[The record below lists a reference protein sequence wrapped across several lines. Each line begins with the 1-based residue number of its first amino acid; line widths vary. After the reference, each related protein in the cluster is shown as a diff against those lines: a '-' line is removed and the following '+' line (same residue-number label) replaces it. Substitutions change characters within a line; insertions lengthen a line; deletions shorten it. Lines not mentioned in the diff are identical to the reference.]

1 MFKLSENAN
10 LNYMATICRITD
22 VFPIENSDNLVRTVV
37 NGFDIVVDKN
47 TNVGDIVIYF
57 PTESAICKEFLSINN
72 LYDSFELNSNYADV
86 VIELDKA
93 SHIANETE
101 YKERMKEIR
110 RMAGFF
116 NKHGRV
122 RAINLRGCPSL
133 GFLAKPEQ
141 FVNLFPKADFDWEN
155 NVGVSFDT
163 IEDTLIVKK
172 YVPRIV
178 ERKQGAG
185 KSNARKNRRAVQRF
199 DRLVEGQFE
208 FHYDTSMLNVNMWRF
223 NPDSMVS
230 ITKKIHGTSAIFCN
244 ILVNKKSD
252 FSKSFCKKRIK
263 TALNLRYINLS
274 NAQKKLLTER
284 YVKTKTRPT
293 ITYGNV
299 YSSRGVIKNRYINKG
314 VSAGFYGTD
323 VWGFINNIISPFL
336 AEGMTVYGEI
346 MGYVPGTDKFIQ
358 KGHDYGCAVGECKF
372 MPYRITMA
380 DELGNKTE
388 LDVDNVN
395 EWTKFIMDNNPEVAK
410 YLMPMVVYHFGRFGD
425 LYPDVDPSDHWN
437 ENVLALMKLDK
448 RFDMEEDEPLCT
460 LYNDDIKRAETN
472 LATLKEAKA
481 SKKVIKDAEKTLA
494 ELKKK
499 KAPAEGIV
507 VRFIGD
513 SEAKAFKLKTER
525 HYGRETEALDAGEVD
540 METLESDAE

>member
-10 LNYMATICRITD
+10 LNYVATICKITD

-47 TNVGDIVIYF
+47 TNLGDIVIYF

-72 LYDSFELNSNYADV
+72 LYDSFELNSNYAEVAIAID
-86 VIELDKA
+86 EA
-93 SHIANETE
+93 AHIADETE

-185 KSNARKNRRAVQRF
+185 KSNAGKNRRAVQRF
-199 DRLVEGQFE
+199 DRLIEGQFE
-208 FHYDTSMLNVNMWRF
+208 FHYDTSMLNANMWRF

-230 ITKKIHGTSAIFCN
+230 ITKKIHGTSAIFSN
-244 ILVNKKSD
+244 ILVNKKLSLWE
-252 FSKSFCKKRIK
+252 KIKKFFGAK
-263 TALNLRYINLS
+263 VALI
-274 NAQKKLLTER
+274 E
-284 YVKTKTRPT
+284 
-293 ITYGNV
+293 YGNI

-336 AEGMTVYGEI
+336 AKGMTVYGEI

-358 KGHDYGCAVGECKF
+358 KGHYYGCAVGKCKF
-372 MPYRITMA
+372 MPYRITIT
-380 DELGNKTE
+380 DELGNKIE
-388 LDVDNVN
+388 WDIDKVN
-395 EWTKFIMDNNPEVAK
+395 EWTKSIMDNNPKVAK
-410 YLMPMVVYHFGRFGD
+410 YFMPMVVYHFGRFGD
-425 LYPDVDPSDHWN
+425 LYPEVDPSDHWN

-460 LYNDDIKRAETN
+460 LYNEKIEIAEKN
-472 LATLKEAKA
+472 LADFKKKKA
-481 SKKVIKDAEKTLA
+481 SKKLIKDAEKTLA

-513 SEAKAFKLKTER
+513 AEAKAFKLKTNR
-525 HYGRETEALDAGEVD
+525 HYGKESEALDRGEVD
-540 METLESDAE
+540 IETMESENE